1 MGETSSSGPDRI
13 VFDSGAVC
21 VGEFRCA
28 TDHPLFRN
36 SGPCSHYCFVFPRT
50 AVIIRHANARIVADP
65 TVATLYNRAQEY
77 EREPLSP
84 RGDACEWYGVSPA
97 LLRDAL
103 AGRDPR
109 AADEERRPIRFTHA
123 PIDARLYL
131 AQRQLFRRVKH
142 CAADRLYVEET
153 VVGLLDAVLASAYGT
168 GARATLPAARSRD
181 LVHDTQCVLDRR
193 AAEPLGLA
201 DIAQAVGASM
211 FHLCRCFRAGTGLT
225 LHEYRTQLRL
235 RGALEALESGDC
247 DLTRLALDSGF
258 SSHSHFTAAF
268 RRAFGDT
275 PSRVRSALNQ
285 RHTDSARVGTHT
297 LFLSH
302 RRTLSTGNRR
312 SGGQKIS

>member
-1 MGETSSSGPDRI
+1 MGEPGTSGPDRI
-13 VFDSGAVC
+13 VFESGAVC

-28 TDHPLFRN
+28 ADHPLFRN

-50 AVIIRHANARIVADP
+50 AVVIRHANARIVADA

-84 RGDACEWYGVSPA
+84 RGDRCEWFGVSPE

-103 AGRDPR
+103 EPRDPR
-109 AADEERRPIRFTHA
+109 AADDERRPMRFTHA
-123 PIDARLYL
+123 PVDAALYL
-131 AQRQLFRRVKH
+131 AQRQLFRRVKDGR
-142 CAADRLYVEET
+142 ADTLCVEGT

-168 GARATLPAARSRD
+168 RGCASPTAARSRD
-181 LVHDTQCVLDRR
+181 LVHDTQCLLDRR
-193 AAEPLGLA
+193 AAEPLGLS

-247 DLTRLALDSGF
+247 DLTRLALDAGF
-258 SSHSHFTAAF
+258 SSHSHFTASF
-268 RRAFGDT
+268 RRAFAATPSRVRAGLAEALAKADRRAFAAT
-275 PSRVRSALNQ
+275 PSRVRSLLI
-285 RHTDSARVGTHT
+285 SE
-297 LFLSH
+297 
-302 RRTLSTGNRR
+302 RR
-312 SGGQKIS
+312 SR